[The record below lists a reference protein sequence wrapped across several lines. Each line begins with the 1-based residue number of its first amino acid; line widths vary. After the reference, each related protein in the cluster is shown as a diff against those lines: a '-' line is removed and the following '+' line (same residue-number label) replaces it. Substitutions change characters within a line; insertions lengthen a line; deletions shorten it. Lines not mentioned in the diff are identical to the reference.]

1 MCRFWC
7 LFVLSLAICTN
18 IGYGWD
24 WDTSYDNPFQFTCR
38 GGNPISWIKSQ
49 HHNGAEDR
57 RWKFGCGYVRKTH
70 FSRCRWSG
78 YVNNWDEPFKYQ
90 CPHNC
95 FVAGMSGIHN
105 NDTEDRRFKF
115 YCCKHSRRQR
125 LQGCFYTQR
134 TTYDNYFSI
143 MFPYHD
149 VMRGVISDHRNGNED
164 RRFTF
169 ELCRLH

>member
-18 IGYGWD
+18 IGYGWH
-24 WDTSYDNPFQFTCR
+24 TNYDDPFQFTCR
-38 GGNPISWIKSQ
+38 GGNPINWIKSE

-57 RWKFGCGYVRKTH
+57 RWEFGCRYVRNTH

-78 YVNNWDEPFKYQ
+78 YVNNWHGPFTYQ
-90 CPHNC
+90 CPHKW
-95 FVAGMSGIHN
+95 FVAGMSGIHS
-105 NDTEDRRFKF
+105 NDYEDRRFKF
-115 YCCKHSRRQR
+115 YCCKRSRRQR
-125 LQGCFYTQR
+125 LHGCFYTQR

-143 MFPYHD
+143 RFPHHD
-149 VMRGVISDHRNGNED
+149 VMRGVISDYRNGNRD

-169 ELCRLH
+169 ELCHLH